1 MTIQYPGKLDKSR
14 PVYIAMDK
22 TNNNTRALLNT
33 FVNTLKAGGV
43 TNIKRQ
49 AVGPNELYSNI
60 TEMLTK
66 GETNAIVINITNG
79 VDPNNL
85 RELGLWAD
93 YLPASCANL
102 PKEDKGGND
111 NNGRNMRKKGNDA
124 IYATFWDGCDF
135 TRSDGTCYNRIKTR
149 NSQTDEELGGY
160 WPTTSGYKPIDYCR
174 DNKIY
179 AVNQSSNNHRNSE
192 RADYTGEGIAKAVLA
207 LFEEGT
213 GSDIGSSEPIPT
225 ETNSTKTLSSRTITK
240 TYNTAY
246 FEKVYQ
252 VKTDS
257 NGAFRFKPQLPYR
270 GLYKASMKYGGDKV
284 HNGTTSNINIYNY
297 DSSAKLFVEQLLE
310 TITVSKYSDGTVD
323 TVTTG
328 SAGNTQHL
336 RKEITTETYEGGKLS
351 QTTTKN
357 INMDSILEEAENTS
371 VDIVLP
377 SGEITSEIIPGTDG
391 SPFNTDIVLLGD
403 GSPNITRMSHN
414 GKAFVN
420 VDKTRSYTLTKEQ
433 YRAVMQRDSQTMQV
447 NNYLVSKYTAF
458 ESTDTNTYNVL
469 RREEWNIIEESILY
483 WLVQHDGRYNTDL
496 GYPRV
501 FPEKIVV
508 NFASHRT
515 YIYKSSS
522 SNSSDEVKWKGNDD
536 PHNVNMSECLLH
548 WVGDDQYWG
557 YTCGPTSASVC
568 TQVYHN
574 YYGEYQLKNDGR
586 INSTVGPEPI
596 RDALNKH
603 EFKAVAKSTNKNNA
617 LAELDAGRPTVWHFS
632 GHYIALTTRNKNNG
646 KVQICNSATSSKY
659 TQNGASSTG
668 WHNTSDVKGAYGSTV
683 LVDLGWNLTEESK
696 SQLLHFLNSMGGSWT
711 RPDTD
716 EWVRRPNE

>member
-14 PVYIAMDK
+14 PVYIAMDT
-22 TNNNTRALLNT
+22 TNNNTQALLNT

-49 AVGPNELYSNI
+49 AVGPNELYTNI
-60 TEMLTK
+60 TTMISNN
-66 GETNAIVINITNG
+66 ETNAIVINIVNG
-79 VDPNNL
+79 MDPNNIK
-85 RELGLWAD
+85 ELGLWD
-93 YLPASCANL
+93 EYLPASCADL
-102 PKEDKGGND
+102 PKGDRGGND

-124 IYATFWDGCDF
+124 IIAAFWDACDF
-135 TRSDGTCYNRIKTR
+135 TRSDGTCYNGILNR
-149 NSQTDEELGGY
+149 NSQTDALTGGR
-160 WPTTSGYKPIDYCR
+160 WPSTSGYKPIDYCQ

-179 AVNQSSNNHRNSE
+179 VANQSSNNHNNPE

-213 GSDIGSSEPIPT
+213 GSDIGSSEPIQN
-225 ETNSTKTLSSRTITK
+225 ESNGDKTLSSRTITK
-240 TYNTAY
+240 TYSTAY

-270 GLYKASMKYGGDKV
+270 GLYKASMRYGGDKV

-310 TITVSKYSDGTVD
+310 TITVNKYSDGTVD

-328 SAGNTQHL
+328 SVGNTQHL

-391 SPFNTDIVLLGD
+391 SPFNTDIILLSD

-433 YRAVMQRDSQTMQV
+433 YREVMQRDSQTMQV

-483 WLVQHDGRYNTDL
+483 WLVSKDG
-496 GYPRV
+496 PSSARV
-501 FPEKIVV
+501 YPEKVV
-508 NFASHRT
+508 VDFANHYT
-515 YIYKSSS
+515 YIYPYSTTDD
-522 SNSSDEVKWKGNDD
+522 SDRTSVVWKGNAS
-536 PHNVNMSECLLH
+536 PHDVNMTECLLH
-548 WVGDDQYWG
+548 FVGDDQYWG

-574 YYGEYQLKNDGR
+574 YYGEYQLKKDGS

-603 EFKAVAKSTNKNNA
+603 EFKAVTKSTNKNNA

-632 GHYIALTTRNKNNG
+632 GHYIALTTRNKTNG
-646 KVQICNSATSSKY
+646 KVQICNSATSSTY